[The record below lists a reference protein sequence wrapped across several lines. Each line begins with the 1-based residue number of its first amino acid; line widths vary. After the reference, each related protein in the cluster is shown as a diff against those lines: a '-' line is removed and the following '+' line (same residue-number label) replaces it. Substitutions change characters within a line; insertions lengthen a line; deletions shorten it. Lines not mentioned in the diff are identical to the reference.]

1 MNLMSEYV
9 IRTFDLCKK
18 FGDRYA
24 VDHVNM
30 EIKKGQIFG
39 FIGRNGAGKSTLIR
53 MLAGLAA
60 PTHGNMEIFSE
71 TTASGIIKAR
81 EKIGSIVETPAI
93 YPNLTAHDNLEV
105 QRIATGTPGKDCI
118 NEVLKLVNLENTG
131 KKTAKKFSLGMKQRL
146 GLASALLNNPEL
158 IILDEPANGLDPA
171 GIAEM
176 RETLKRINSEREIT
190 ILISSHILG
199 ELSLLASCYG
209 IIHDGKMIK
218 QLSAEQL
225 ADDCKQCLVVT
236 VDSAEKAVQIIESQ
250 FKTKDFEVFPQNI
263 VKLYSNLEKSAE
275 INETLVKSGVKVS
288 SLVPT
293 GQDLESYFIGLTG
306 GIKHA

>member
-1 MNLMSEYV
+1 MSEYV

-30 EIKKGQIFG
+30 EIGKGQIFG

-60 PTHGNMEIFSE
+60 PTQGNMEIFSE
-71 TTASGIIKAR
+71 TTTSGIIKAR
-81 EKIGSIVETPAI
+81 EKMGCIVETPAI

-105 QRIATGTPGKDCI
+105 QRLVTGTPGKDCI

-176 RETLKRINSEREIT
+176 RETLKRINSERELT

-199 ELSLLASCYG
+199 ELSQLATCYG

-218 QLSAEQL
+218 QLTSEQL
-225 ADDCKQCLVVT
+225 ANECKQCLSIT

-250 FKTKDFEVFPQNI
+250 YKISNFEVLPHNVI
-263 VKLYSNLEKSAE
+263 KLYSNLDKSAE

-288 SLVPT
+288 GLTLT

-306 GIKHA
+306 GIKNV